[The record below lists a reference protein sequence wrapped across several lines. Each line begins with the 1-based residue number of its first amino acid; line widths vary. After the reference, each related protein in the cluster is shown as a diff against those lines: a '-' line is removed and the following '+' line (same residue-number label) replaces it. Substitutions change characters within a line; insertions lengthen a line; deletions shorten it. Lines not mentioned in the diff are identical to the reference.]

1 MQVHNFESS
10 SKARLNQILHTLQ
23 HVHGIQ
29 INFNL
34 KDPKASQSLLE
45 VQKTYEVLRDKLIK
59 ESAFNSYL
67 QNSEYTKS
75 ILILE
80 AVKLMLT
87 EIAPKRR
94 RKTKVAE
101 AKVDSSKG
109 RTMPAPSTFADQLSD
124 ISAKVP
130 VADENGNAFSNAL
143 SIISDKLR
151 FKEELD
157 DTDKEILSWM
167 RSLPKPVSVSQLIKD
182 GVAKFGAML
191 VDIRKDEI
199 KKYKKVDTQIASKFD
214 QDKQSGKPLGEDMK
228 EGKKIDQDGDGDKDF
243 ADVMIARMVAGG
255 MPKAAAIAKVKNKS
269 YNKESA
275 DKMDEVFVYP
285 PADDSNATHDEL
297 ARRSKLGPNMM
308 KKYGK
313 EYKDKDKYDDMYDI
327 AGPKGKLPETTINE
341 NMDATNIVA
350 MNAHGSDANSHAH
363 HYEYQASMARS
374 ELYRNAKYAMSMMKQ
389 VDPHGEVPPW
399 IAGALTKAANYLDKI
414 YHYLDYYKKFEPEQ
428 LPEQMDGDMELGETS
443 GGVTRQNL
451 MLIMEYSIKLF
462 EMIKP
467 GDKLEGWVAMKLTTA
482 SECVSSCKHYLDYVQ
497 FEQHGL
503 DDHFQAGRKAKI
515 KESRMQI
522 AEQEDL
528 AKASTILAAKDMSS
542 QVQSVAED
550 VAKMSVE
557 DLMPLVDIMRGQFG
571 SDAATAFN
579 QVVKEALDALLDQ
592 ATKTK
597 ETMDEAIDT
606 LNKGGVPSQSSDIE
620 SAAEPAGEE
629 TPPADEEEPEDDA
642 DLAADIG
649 KLTAGEPAAPEPL
662 GRAKK
667 EELAEKWDAK
677 MHTAKKDIGK
687 WDGYTLAEL
696 KAKKSKLMKKEKRTA
711 AEQKTVQQLIFAI
724 RAKQKNK
731 WGKVSESTEGNAAIT
746 EKAPPGA
753 KAERFI
759 RQNKEAF
766 LKRHGDLGLEYLY
779 ATAWKKFGPKN
790 EDYDS
795 ALKELESSKNEL
807 KSLHS
812 EFTEHKK
819 EFAVQLSEQKVS
831 DPLNVGYGLIGTNIL
846 HRIKLTETRIKNLK
860 EKLNMIV
867 IEGAIGMLHTV
878 HAINKIN
885 DIKQIKDKT
894 PYGVVYTSKSG
905 KQVTKVFET
914 KEARDYWVSYRSADI
929 NNVKK
934 IGPDTFDR
942 IITST
947 MKGL

>member
-124 ISAKVP
+124 IAAKVP

-143 SIISDKLR
+143 SSISDKLR

-214 QDKQSGKPLGEDMK
+214 QDKQSGKPLGENMK

-255 MPKAAAIAKVKNKS
+255 MSKAAAIAKVKHKS

-275 DKMDEVFVYP
+275 
-285 PADDSNATHDEL
+285 ANI
-297 ARRSKLGPNMM
+297 
-308 KKYGK
+308 K
-313 EYKDKDKYDDMYDI
+313 E
-327 AGPKGKLPETTINE
+327 T
-341 NMDATNIVA
+341 MDAENIVA
-350 MNAHGSDANSHAH
+350 INAPQTSADSHAH

-414 YHYLDYYKKFEPEQ
+414 YHYLDYYKKFEPEK

-503 DDHFQAGRKAKI
+503 DDHFADARRMKSL
-515 KESRMQI
+515 KESVNLR
-522 AEQEDL
+522 EQEDL

-606 LNKGGVPSQSSDIE
+606 LNKGGVPSQGSDIE
-620 SAAEPAGEE
+620 SAAEPAGEQ
-629 TPPADEEEPEDDA
+629 TPPADEEDAA

-711 AEQKTVQQLIFAI
+711 AEQKTVQQLTFAI

-766 LKRHGDLGLEYLY
+766 LKRHGDRGLEYLY

-894 PYGVVYTSKSG
+894 PYGVAYTSKSG